1 MPCGEKLMSHRPVD
15 GRDTASRR
23 RITIAEMHTPPRC
36 GWGSSDRRWRAGWS
50 STRSTAMDYGG
61 DADRHEVGRR
71 RVNGAMWLPAEFT
84 FVVGAHALRR
94 VTHTHR
100 YIRRWRGGRDVRADG
115 GPATSWCLTTTTSKV
130 TMVICHLNDASTW
143 QPRHTGQLR
152 SLASHLTLT
161 MALAFIVTA
170 V

>member
-100 YIRRWRGGRDVRADG
+100 YIRRWRGGRDVRAAAQSRSSAEG
-115 GPATSWCLTTTTSKV
+115 TVSRRAAPTSGQNH
-130 TMVICHLNDASTW
+130 VIAITW
-143 QPRHTGQLR
+143 SQRY
-152 SLASHLTLT
+152 AE
-161 MALAFIVTA
+161 AA
-170 V
+170 VAE